1 MDTLA
6 SQLDRMSVPGDLYEK
21 LQGGDVRC
29 HACAHRCLIH
39 AGRRGICQVRYNRAG
54 VLMVP
59 WGYVASLQ
67 SDPIEK
73 KPFYHFLPGEDA
85 LTFGMLGCDFHCGY
99 CQNWVTSQA
108 LQDEASN
115 MAGNYIRAIDAET
128 LIAFGRRMGASIV
141 ASSYNEPLIT
151 TEWAHHIFTHARAAG
166 MKCVYVSNGFAT
178 PETLDYLA
186 PVLDGYKVDLKS
198 MQESVYRQLGG
209 KLQPVLDTI
218 RATHDRGLWVEVVT
232 LIVPELNDSV
242 DELMAAARFIASVSA
257 EIPWHV
263 TAFHGDYRMQ
273 DRENTSREMLL
284 RAAEIGQEA
293 GLQHVYAGNLPGH
306 VEGYEQTR
314 CPHCQTTLIGRQ
326 GFHVTSY
333 KLLPGGHC
341 PECGQI
347 VAGVWADNSESVKVD
362 QGENFRMRRP
372 RFL

>member
-1 MDTLA
+1 M
-6 SQLDRMSVPGDLYEK
+6 K
-21 LQGGDVRC
+21 
-29 HACAHRCLIH
+29 H
-39 AGRRGICQVRYNRAG
+39 
-54 VLMVP
+54 
-59 WGYVASLQ
+59 
-67 SDPIEK
+67 PIW
-73 KPFYHFLPGEDA
+73 
-85 LTFGMLGCDFHCGY
+85 
-99 CQNWVTSQA
+99 Q
-108 LQDEASN
+108 
-115 MAGNYIRAIDAET
+115 GNYIRAIDAET

-314 CPHCQTTLIGRQ
+314 CPA
-326 GFHVTSY
+326 
-333 KLLPGGHC
+333 LPDNADW
-341 PECGQI
+341 P
-347 VAGVWADNSESVKVD
+347 AGLPCH
-362 QGENFRMRRP
+362 Q
-372 RFL
+372 L